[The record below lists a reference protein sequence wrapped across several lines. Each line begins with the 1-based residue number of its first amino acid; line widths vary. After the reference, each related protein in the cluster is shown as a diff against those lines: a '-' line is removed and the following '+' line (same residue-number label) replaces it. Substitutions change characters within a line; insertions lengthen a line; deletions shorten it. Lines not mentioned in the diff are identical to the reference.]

1 MPLPEFSGNISDLG
15 YEERAFSVNDLTP
28 PPSEA
33 DLVRERNA
41 EMSGPPIT
49 LQPRRNSSVSGDDTS
64 EGHSRST
71 GVATIEGNAWSMSNI
86 SRYVPMQG
94 LDFLLPV
101 DYVFIQQTI
110 ELLDLL
116 SSVETENRYLV
127 KTRSGET
134 IFVAAEQSSQSQ
146 RQCCGASRA
155 FNMRL
160 FDLNR
165 REALSFQRFLGTSL
179 CCFPCCLQRLDI
191 FVPGGRIVGRVQQEW
206 TMMIPEFFI
215 QDLNGQVVYR
225 LQGPNVCGC
234 FMFRDSDFKIMTK
247 DGYTQVGTI
256 SHGWDDFLHAY
267 TLSITFPPNATVE
280 LKAVLI
286 GAAFLLQY
294 LYFLRSKTKSWM
306 RFCRVRC

>member
-1 MPLPEFSGNISDLG
+1 MTDLSEYSGNLDDLR

-33 DLVRERNA
+33 ARERNA
-41 EMSGPPIT
+41 ERSGPPIT
-49 LQPRRNSSVSGDDTS
+49 LQPRRLSDENSE
-64 EGHSRST
+64 EGHSGST
-71 GVATIEGNAWSMSNI
+71 GVATIEGNPWSMANI

-110 ELLDLL
+110 ELVDLL
-116 SSVETENRYLV
+116 SSVESENRYLV
-127 KTRSGET
+127 KSRSGET

-146 RQCCGASRA
+146 RQCCGSSRA
-155 FNMRL
+155 FSMRL
-160 FDLNR
+160 FDMNR
-165 REALSFQRFLGTSL
+165 QESLSFQRSLGASM
-179 CCFPCCLQRLDI
+179 CCCPCCLQQLD
-191 FVPGGRIVGRVQQEW
+191 VYAPGGRIIGRVQQEW
-206 TMMIPEFFI
+206 TLMIPEFFI
-215 QDLNGQVVYR
+215 QDSSGKVVYR

-234 FMFRDSDFKIMTK
+234 FMFSDADFKIMTK

-256 SHGWDDFLHAY
+256 SHGWDDFLHAF
-267 TLSITFPPNATVE
+267 TLSITFPAQATVE

-286 GAAFLLQY
+286 GAAFLLEY

-306 RFCRVRC
+306 RFCRLRC